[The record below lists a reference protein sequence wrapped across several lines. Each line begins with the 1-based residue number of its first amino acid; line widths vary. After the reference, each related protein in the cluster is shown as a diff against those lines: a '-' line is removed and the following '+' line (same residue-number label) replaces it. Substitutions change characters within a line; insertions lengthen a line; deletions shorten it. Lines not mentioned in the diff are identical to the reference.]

1 MGGGHVVPSASPRS
15 CAAQLAQLSI
25 CTSALLF
32 GCASALQVTALGNPD
47 LLKQLSRTLAEVKR
61 LFSRFDKTND
71 GYIHKE
77 EFFEVRSAVMFACAS
92 IASLVV
98 LGYSCV

>member
-1 MGGGHVVPSASPRS
+1 M
-15 CAAQLAQLSI
+15 
-25 CTSALLF
+25 
-32 GCASALQVTALGNPD
+32 QVTALGNPD

-77 EFFEVRSAVMFACAS
+77 EFFEVRLCAVRRCTLR
-92 IASLVV
+92 I
-98 LGYSCV
+98 